1 MNMRKIRT
9 FAMKWVYM
17 MKRYLILAICC
28 WLSAVGVEVAP
39 ALRGPFTV
47 KQADGTL
54 LTIEQFGDEWHH
66 WTATTDG
73 ALVMSTAKGYYIAQI
88 DEQGQL
94 SATDVLAHEPAQRD
108 SREQTVVRQ
117 QAARRAL
124 FHEQGM
130 KIALSHRA
138 AAIGN
143 GKYLQHSGTRRV
155 LTILAAF
162 QDVDFTVNDPVRA
175 FNQYLN
181 GEEQEDLGNHN
192 QMNVASVR
200 KYFETSSHDQFSPQF
215 DVVGPVTLPQKM
227 AYYGGKDKSGR
238 DDKFSDFCTDAMNE
252 ARDLV
257 SDWSVYDNDKDGYI
271 ELVCVIFAGYG
282 QNQAGAD
289 STIWAKASSLNLK
302 LNDELRITRFNCCSE
317 LFHPQYSDYIN
328 GTGVFIHEFSHC
340 LGLPDLYA
348 TKSDAYVNN
357 QGMETWSIMDY
368 GLYVRNGFAPVTY
381 NAWEQ
386 ETMEWTELEDVSSL
400 MEDEKCEIDNLLPLV
415 EGGKAYKLMNSD
427 NNREYIVMENVQKR
441 GFNRYAYGHGLLVYH
456 VDYPYESVNMN
467 DAPNN
472 NPGHPSVAVVPAG
485 GLLVSSYLRGKSYT
499 TNEWMGSIAAS
510 SFPGSK
516 EIVSL
521 SDQMQLPN
529 YCFYNGD
536 TKKPVG
542 FMLSDIVEDSESG
555 RISLTISPDESM
567 GVNVVRW
574 KKDEDTNKI
583 YDLQGRR
590 ILGQLDQLKRGIYV
604 THGKKIIGLSRR

>member
-1 MNMRKIRT
+1 MRKIRT

-28 WLSAVGVEVAP
+28 WLSAVGVEAAP

-73 ALVMSTAKGYYIAQI
+73 TLVMSTAKGYYIAQI

-130 KIALSHRA
+130 KSALSHRA

-155 LTILAAF
+155 LAILAAF

-175 FNQYLN
+175 FDQYLN
-181 GEEQEDLGNHN
+181 GDEQEDLGNHN

-200 KYFETSSHDQFSPQF
+200 QYFETSSNNQFSPQF

-238 DDKFSDFCTDAMNE
+238 DDKFTDFCKDAMNE

-282 QNQAGAD
+282 QNQAGPD

-317 LFHPQYSDYIN
+317 LFHPQYPDYIN

-340 LGLPDLYA
+340 MGLPDLYA

-368 GLYVRNGFAPVTY
+368 GLYVRNGFAPATY

-386 ETMEWTELEDVSSL
+386 ETMEWTELEDVCSL
-400 MEDEKCEIDNLLPLV
+400 MEDEKCEIDNILPLV
-415 EGGKAYKLMNSD
+415 EGGKAYKMMNSD
-427 NNREYIVMENVQKR
+427 NNREYIIMENVQKR
-441 GFNRYAYGHGLLVYH
+441 GLNQYAYGHGLLVYH

-485 GLLVSSYLRGKSYT
+485 GLLVSRYLRGKSYT
-499 TNEWMGSIAAS
+499 TNEWMASIAAS
-510 SFPGSK
+510 PFPGSK
-516 EIVSL
+516 EVVSL

-542 FMLSDIVEDSESG
+542 FMLSEILEDSESG
-555 RISLTISPDESM
+555 SIRFTISPDESM

-574 KKDEDTNKI
+574 KKDDDTNKI

-604 THGKKIIGLSRR
+604 THGKKIIGPSRK